1 MRKRFLHGGKIM
13 PSFLMQLIVTAII
26 IFSSIGMPAI
36 RRSAN
41 EARSRMKNVRRKPS
55 DYGNITLDGI
65 RVSERGK
72 GVLNPSRMYSETNR
86 ETTP

>member
-1 MRKRFLHGGKIM
+1 M

-72 GVLNPSRMYSETNR
+72 GVLNPSKMYSETNHEIR
-86 ETTP
+86 P

>member
-13 PSFLMQLIVTAII
+13 PSFLIQMAITAII

-72 GVLNPSRMYSETNR
+72 GVLNPSKMYSETNR
-86 ETTP
+86 ENTP

>member
-1 MRKRFLHGGKIM
+1 M

-36 RRSAN
+36 RRSTN

-72 GVLNPSRMYSETNR
+72 GVLNPSKMYSETNR